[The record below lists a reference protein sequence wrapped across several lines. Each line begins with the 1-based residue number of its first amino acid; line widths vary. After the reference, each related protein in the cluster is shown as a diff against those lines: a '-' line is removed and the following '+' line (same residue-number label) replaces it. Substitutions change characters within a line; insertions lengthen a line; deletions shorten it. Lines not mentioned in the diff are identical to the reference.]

1 MIKEGK
7 ENEVPVVSLDF
18 KKKQK
23 AKANTDRTNLS
34 NSGVKQNGTNDAISL
49 IEKKKQYSQAIR

>member
-23 AKANTDRTNLS
+23 VKANTDRTNLS